1 MMRRF
6 TLFSLLYLAAGI
18 CLTAIAFHSPDIA
31 SRPKTGLLLNAGLL
45 YICAVLSTFSFWH
58 QRLSSRRRDLPTW
71 RQKLSTIA
79 PWLTLAL
86 VLVGLIFNVPQ
97 HWTSAAIAQ
106 ASPSIILALLCIE
119 WIFARKQAMR

>member
-18 CLTAIAFHSPDIA
+18 CLTAIAFQFPDIA
-31 SRPKTGLLLNAGLL
+31 SRSKTSLLLNAGLL

-58 QRLSSRRRDLPTW
+58 QRLSNRRRDLPTW

-79 PWLTLAL
+79 PWLTLAFT
-86 VLVGLIFNVPQ
+86 LVGFIFNVPK

-106 ASPSIILALLCIE
+106 ASPSLILTLLCIE
-119 WIFARKQAMR
+119 WIFARNQALR